1 MQISLVSLLLSLF
14 GFIALPVLA
23 QPSPLPIGIDSLSP
37 PALSSPPSGYSETI
51 SPGKPVIR
59 NESRP
64 PLTTTYPPPLST
76 ESKGPAMLLSIEELQ
91 RLGLRANGM
100 AQAARS
106 QVDMAQAGVVVA
118 EQYQNPEVM
127 FTMGPAHS
135 RIGENLSGPFNHQR
149 TITVVQPI
157 ENPFMRSAR
166 INASEAVVNASKASL
181 DQVNADLAALLRVR
195 SYELLLREE
204 QANMEQSIFDL
215 LQQVRRRIAANV
227 EKGESARFELIRAD
241 TELQNAIN
249 RRDAAFLTVERA
261 RVGLMQLTAGAL
273 PVNFKLKGSL
283 KDPIQLPKLDE
294 LRQQVPVINPD
305 VVRLEAERERAEK
318 RISQEKATILPS
330 VNLIYSNYEEQ
341 QYNSNSAGISVR
353 VPLFYQRRGEIDTA
367 IHDSSRI
374 RQTLEFR
381 RYEIG
386 QLFESAWQALQIAQR
401 RVDSFE
407 GGLIKEAEN
416 AVKVAEAAYKFGER
430 GLIEFLDTQR
440 ILRGILADSLLA
452 RFDLQSAAAEIDRL
466 RAHYPRELTVE

>member
-1 MQISLVSLLLSLF
+1 
-14 GFIALPVLA
+14 
-23 QPSPLPIGIDSLSP
+23 
-37 PALSSPPSGYSETI
+37 
-51 SPGKPVIR
+51 
-59 NESRP
+59 
-64 PLTTTYPPPLST
+64 
-76 ESKGPAMLLSIEELQ
+76 MLLSIEELQ

-135 RIGENLSGPFNHQR
+135 RIGENFSGPFNHQR

-273 PVNFKLKGSL
+273 PVNFKIKGSL

-318 RISQEKATILPS
+318 ELVKKKL
-330 VNLIYSNYEEQ
+330 LYY
-341 QYNSNSAGISVR
+341 
-353 VPLFYQRRGEIDTA
+353 
-367 IHDSSRI
+367 
-374 RQTLEFR
+374 RQS
-381 RYEIG
+381 I
-386 QLFESAWQALQIAQR
+386 
-401 RVDSFE
+401 
-407 GGLIKEAEN
+407 
-416 AVKVAEAAYKFGER
+416 
-430 GLIEFLDTQR
+430 
-440 ILRGILADSLLA
+440 
-452 RFDLQSAAAEIDRL
+452 
-466 RAHYPRELTVE
+466 

>member
-1 MQISLVSLLLSLF
+1 
-14 GFIALPVLA
+14 
-23 QPSPLPIGIDSLSP
+23 
-37 PALSSPPSGYSETI
+37 
-51 SPGKPVIR
+51 
-59 NESRP
+59 
-64 PLTTTYPPPLST
+64 
-76 ESKGPAMLLSIEELQ
+76 
-91 RLGLRANGM
+91 
-100 AQAARS
+100 
-106 QVDMAQAGVVVA
+106 
-118 EQYQNPEVM
+118 
-127 FTMGPAHS
+127 
-135 RIGENLSGPFNHQR
+135 
-149 TITVVQPI
+149 
-157 ENPFMRSAR
+157 
-166 INASEAVVNASKASL
+166 
-181 DQVNADLAALLRVR
+181 DLAALLRVR

-204 QANMEQSIFDL
+204 QANMEQSILDL
-215 LQQVRRRIAANV
+215 LQQIRRRIAANV

-273 PVNFKLKGSL
+273 PVNFKIKGSL

-401 RVDSFE
+401 
-407 GGLIKEAEN
+407 
-416 AVKVAEAAYKFGER
+416 
-430 GLIEFLDTQR
+430 
-440 ILRGILADSLLA
+440 
-452 RFDLQSAAAEIDRL
+452 
-466 RAHYPRELTVE
+466 